1 MYHSKLLLTL
11 AISAACT
18 SLANAQKQNNSIQEV
33 TIIGSQEQAQKIAGS
48 AHYISA
54 EKLQQFAY
62 SDIQRIAREV
72 PGVAIQIED
81 GYGLRP
87 NIGIRGVATE
97 RSGRITLLED
107 NVLIAPAPYSAPSAY
122 YFPTAGRLSAI
133 EVVKGPATITQGPYT
148 IGGALNMVST
158 PIPTEMSGNIV
169 TEAGENSTYRVHATY
184 GGRTDSGFG
193 FLLETH
199 QWQSDGF
206 QSIDRGSNDT
216 GLDVED
222 YTVKLSYAPMN
233 SSHAIELKL
242 QTTDQSSNQSYL
254 GLTDSDFNNSAFRRY
269 GISEL
274 DNIETEHEQQILR
287 YSYDLND
294 SLGLSATAYNNKHQ
308 RNWFKTEGIDFDGS
322 ANAEDFGRTSWF
334 NVIQAINSA
343 ASLNGLNPDQLQS
356 ILDGTSDT
364 LAGSIQLRSNNREY
378 FSRGVQLGLNWK
390 GTIGDTMHDLEIG
403 IRFHE
408 DEEDRLQRNS
418 NYSQINGA
426 LVLDDLGILGNA
438 GNRVQE
444 AEAVS
449 IHIHDNIQIGDWTLS
464 PGLRY
469 EDIDQKRTRYNDG
482 ELRIFRDSRSN
493 ATQVFLPGLGIL
505 YQLSD
510 SLSLLGGVHKG
521 FTAPSN
527 SPNVEEETANN
538 YELGFRYNKGYL
550 STELI
555 GFLSDYDNILGECT
569 SSSGSDCVIGDAFN
583 GDAATVA
590 GLELLVSANLAS
602 GSDYRV
608 PVSLSYTHINGEF
621 DTDIADTAFF
631 GSVSKGDPLPY
642 LPKNQFLASMGFEKD
657 NWATYL
663 TGNYVDEVCVRASC
677 NAFEKTDNTF
687 TLDISANYQFSS
699 ALTFYGRVE
708 NLTSQEDILGRHP
721 YGARPNKDRTVTAGL
736 RFNF

>member
-1 MYHSKLLLTL
+1 MKPSKLLLSL
-11 AISAACT
+11 AISAVST
-18 SLANAQKQNNSIQEV
+18 SLVNAQEQDTTIQEV
-33 TIIGSQEQAQKIAGS
+33 TIIGSQEQAQRIAGS
-48 AHYISA
+48 AHYIGS
-54 EKLQQFAY
+54 EKLAQFAY

-107 NVLIAPAPYSAPSAY
+107 NVLIAPAPYSAPAAY
-122 YFPTAGRLSAI
+122 YFPTVGRLSAI
-133 EVVKGPATITQGPYT
+133 EVVKGPAAITQGPYT

-158 PIPTEMSGNIV
+158 PIPSQFSGNVV

-206 QSIDRGSNDT
+206 QSIDRGSNNT

-222 YTVKLSYAPMN
+222 YTIKLSYAPM
-233 SSHAIELKL
+233 SSPHAIELKL
-242 QTTDQSSNQSYL
+242 QATDQDSNQSYL
-254 GLTDSDFNNSAFRRY
+254 GLTDNDFNNSAFRRY

-274 DNIETEHEQQILR
+274 DNIVTEHEQQILR
-287 YSYDLND
+287 YSYEFSDALD
-294 SLGLSATAYNNKHQ
+294 MSVTAYNNEHQ
-308 RNWFKTEGIDFDGS
+308 RDWFKTEGIDFDGS
-322 ANAEDFGRTSWF
+322 ANAQDFSRTSWF
-334 NVIQAINSA
+334 NVVQAINSGT
-343 ASLNGLNPDQLQS
+343 SLSGFSPDQLQS

-364 LAGSIQLRSNNREY
+364 AAGSIQLRSNNREY
-378 FSRGVQLGLNWK
+378 FSRGVQLGLNWNGMVGK
-390 GTIGDTMHDLEIG
+390 ATHDVEFG

-418 NYSQINGA
+418 NYSQISGA
-426 LVLDDLGILGNA
+426 LVMDDLGILGNA

-444 AEAVS
+444 ADAVS
-449 IHIHDNIQIGDWTLS
+449 VHIHDNIQIGDWTLS

-469 EDIDQKRTRYNDG
+469 EDIEQKRTRYNDG
-482 ELRIFRDSRSN
+482 VQRSYRDSRSN
-493 ATQVFLPGLGIL
+493 NTQAFLPGMGVL
-505 YQLSD
+505 YRVSD
-510 SLSLLGGVHKG
+510 SLSVLGGVHKG

-527 SPNVEEETANN
+527 SPNVDEETAIN
-538 YELGFRYNKGYL
+538 YELGFRYNNGSL
-550 STELI
+550 STEVI
-555 GFLSDYDNILGECT
+555 GFLSDYDNILGQCT
-569 SSSGSDCVIGDAFN
+569 ASSGSDCVIGDAFN

-602 GSDYRV
+602 GSDHSI
-608 PVSLSYTHINGEF
+608 PVSLSYTHIDGEF

-642 LPKNQFLASMGFEKD
+642 LPENQFLASIGLEKN
-657 NWATYL
+657 NWAAYL

-677 NAFEKTDNTF
+677 NAFEKTDDTF
-687 TLDISANYQFSS
+687 TVDLSANYQFSS

-708 NLTSQEDILGRHP
+708 NLTSEEDILGRQP